1 MATIFHIALAAEWE
15 AARASG
21 EYTTST
27 RGRTLAEVG
36 FVHCSRADQWTKVRD
51 AFYADVTEP
60 LVLLQ
65 IDTDLLD
72 VPVVEEPG
80 GPGSTETFPHVYG
93 RIPVAAV
100 VKAIPLTR
108 GSRQVPEP
116 AERRP
121 PTRVGPSPEAS
132 FTRLFLTEMM
142 ANAVLVML
150 IFVLGFVGLVAGS
163 RFGDAVAPV
172 VGAVVG
178 LVVGGA
184 LARVA
189 YVRRRHRIDPSQT
202 MGPSD

>member
-51 AFYADVTEP
+51 AFYGDVTEP

-65 IDTDLLD
+65 IDTDVLD

-80 GPGSTETFPHVYG
+80 EPGSGETFPHVYG
-93 RIPVAAV
+93 RIPAAAV
-100 VKAIPLTR
+100 VKAIPLPAR
-108 GSRQVPEP
+108 GAAPAVPSG
-116 AERRP
+116 R
-121 PTRVGPSPEAS
+121 SPEAS

-142 ANAVLVML
+142 ANAVLL
-150 IFVLGFVGLVAGS
+150 ILVFVLGFVGLVAGS
-163 RFGDAVAPV
+163 RFGEAVAPLL
-172 VGAVVG
+172 GAVIG
-178 LVVGGA
+178 LVCGCVV
-184 LARVA
+184 ARVVF
-189 YVRRRHRIDPSQT
+189 VRRRRDRIDPSGT
-202 MGPSD
+202 F